1 MLSCILSFAD
11 LPTPKRQKMW
21 EPAEPRTG
29 KSSEEWVKS
38 SDMSQGQV
46 EGLLAGIM
54 GIGSHVTLTLE
65 L

>member
-1 MLSCILSFAD
+1 
-11 LPTPKRQKMW
+11 MW
-21 EPAEPRTG
+21 EPAEPRTE